1 MLVVGGENLIDLVQ
15 IGMEDALPLYSANPG
30 GSPFNVAMAAGRQG
44 LPVSYLT
51 PISTDSSGDLLA
63 NRLTDSHVIMASDRH
78 SAPSSMAVVSL
89 ADGIP
94 TYSFYREGTAERHV
108 TSDMLKS
115 QLPADA
121 KIFHIGSLGLAGG
134 DDAEAWE
141 AFAAYCKEANLCVSL
156 DPNVRASLI
165 ADPKSYRDRIARLM
179 GLADIVK
186 LSDEDL
192 DWLHEGK
199 SETAALQELIK
210 TTSASIVVLT
220 RGGEGAS
227 IWHEGS
233 WTDIKAKA
241 VSELK
246 DTVGAGDTFMA
257 TMLVWLAG
265 SGQLSDLSSLSL
277 ADKMQMVEKAAKAA
291 AINCGRQGCNP
302 PWKDEL

>member
-63 NRLTDSHVIMASDRH
+63 NRLTESHVMLASGRH

-192 DWLHEGK
+192 DWLYEGK